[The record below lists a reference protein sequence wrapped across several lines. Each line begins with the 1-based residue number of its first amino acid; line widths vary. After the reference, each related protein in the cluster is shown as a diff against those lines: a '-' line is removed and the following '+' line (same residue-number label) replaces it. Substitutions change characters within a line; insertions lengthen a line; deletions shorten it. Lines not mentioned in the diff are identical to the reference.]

1 MRNKILL
8 FIIGFVLFPCIIN
21 AEQKSYNVTATC
33 GSNYNYEFVY
43 DNPTTYTCSNGNTS
57 PYTTTI
63 QDTCKTLT
71 QNVCNKGT
79 VKRCSVTL
87 DYDCSR
93 TTSGAK
99 YVTTTKK
106 TTKKVTTT
114 NTTTTTTT
122 TTVPVKSN
130 TKLKSLTLSS
140 GTITFSSDIYEYS
153 INVESNVNS
162 IDVTA
167 IPEDETSKVEIKN
180 NTNIENGS
188 IITIL
193 VTGTD
198 NSTSEYKI
206 NISKEIYIMSN
217 NAKLSSLSVEGYTLS
232 FNSKINEYT
241 LIIDE
246 EDKELNINYETADDK
261 AIVIIDGDSDLKDGS
276 KIVINVTA
284 EDGTENTYTI
294 NISVKKK
301 SNFLSILF
309 IIILILALIA
319 GGYYIY
325 KKFIAGKKESKYE
338 YE

>member
-1 MRNKILL
+1 MKNKVLL
-8 FIIGFVLFPCIIN
+8 FIIGFVLFPSIIN

-63 QDTCKTLT
+63 QDTCRTLT

-79 VKRCSVTL
+79 VKKCSVTL

-106 TTKKVTTT
+106 TTKKIT
-114 NTTTTTTT
+114 TTTTTTT

-153 INVESNVNS
+153 ISVESNVNS

-188 IITIL
+188 IISIL

-206 NISKEIYIMSN
+206 NISKETYIMSN

-246 EDKELNINYETADDK
+246 EDKELNINYETDDDK
-261 AIVIIDGDSDLKDGS
+261 AIAIIDGNSDLKDGS

-294 NISVKKK
+294 NISVKRK

-309 IIILILALIA
+309 IIVLILAIIA

-325 KKFIAGKKESKYE
+325 KKFIANKESKYE